1 MVNSEQ
7 WRTEYRPERGAIAVR
22 VEYDLPQ
29 RTVRSLLIRL
39 RPWFESRLAHHQ
51 ISDLHW
57 PDPHWPDHQRTHTRQ
72 MDEHT
77 DVIDRILDGTRTVA
91 VVGLSPSPSRPSHGV
106 AAYLQGQGF
115 RVIPVNPN
123 CTEVLGE
130 RSYPDLAAVP
140 EPIDL
145 VDIFRRSEFAA
156 PVVEQAVRIGAKYI
170 WMQDGVIDD
179 AAAEVA
185 RAAGLA
191 VVMDDC
197 IYRQHRARRGA

>member
-1 MVNSEQ
+1 
-7 WRTEYRPERGAIAVR
+7 
-22 VEYDLPQ
+22 
-29 RTVRSLLIRL
+29 
-39 RPWFESRLAHHQ
+39 
-51 ISDLHW
+51 
-57 PDPHWPDHQRTHTRQ
+57 

-77 DVIDRILDGTRTVA
+77 DVIDRILDGTHTVA

-106 AAYLQGQGF
+106 AAYLQGQGY

-123 CTEVLGE
+123 CAEVLGE
-130 RSYPDLAAVP
+130 RSYPDLASVL

-145 VDIFRRSEFAA
+145 VDIFRRSEFVA
-156 PVVEQAVRIGAKYI
+156 PIVEQAVRVGAKYI
-170 WMQDGVIDD
+170 WMQDGVIDH

-185 RAAGLA
+185 RTAGLL